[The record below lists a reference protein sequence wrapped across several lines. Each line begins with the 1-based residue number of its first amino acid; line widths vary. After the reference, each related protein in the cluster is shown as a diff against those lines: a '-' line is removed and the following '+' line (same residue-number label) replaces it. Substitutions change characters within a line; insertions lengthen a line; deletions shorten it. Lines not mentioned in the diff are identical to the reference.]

1 MVLRELIITVP
12 TSVLEQL
19 RCMSAK
25 REGSAKTDRN
35 GGRFINDVGAQG
47 DFMPEKRTMQHKIYH
62 IHYTIN

>member
-1 MVLRELIITVP
+1 
-12 TSVLEQL
+12 
-19 RCMSAK
+19 MSAK